1 MSLLYY
7 SCLTCVSR
15 RIGRVLGHIYAL
27 GYELVYLVELY
38 VEITDQSLYVLVC
51 DLTIAVST

>member
-27 GYELVYLVELY
+27 GHELLYLVELY

-51 DLTIAVST
+51 DMTIAV